1 MDTVEG
7 EFDPERFS
15 RWVAYVLRHNPSRY
29 GLEPDRYGY
38 VDLEAFLRIARR
50 RYAARPLE
58 QLRALLEASAERF
71 EMTHSRL
78 RARYGHSIAAEP
90 VGPPVEPPEQLYHGT
105 DAARIESIRA
115 AGLTPI
121 DRRMLHLSDTA
132 EEALHIAQRRS
143 PQPAVWRVLARDAA
157 SDGVAFY
164 REHRVYLTE
173 HLPPRFLALEA

>member
-1 MDTVEG
+1 MAEG

-29 GLEPDRYGY
+29 GLEPDRHGY
-38 VDLEAFLRIARR
+38 VDIEAFLRIARR
-50 RYAARPLE
+50 RYAARTLE
-58 QLRALLEASAERF
+58 QLRALIEARGERF

-90 VGPPVEPPEQLYHGT
+90 VGPPVEPPERLYHGT

-115 AGLTPI
+115 TGLLPS
-121 DRRMLHLSDTA
+121 DRRMLHLSETA
-132 EEALHIAQRRS
+132 EEALQIARRHS
-143 PQPAVWRVLARDAA
+143 PQPALWRVSARDAA
-157 SDGVAFY
+157 SGGVAFY
-164 REHRVYLTE
+164 REGRVHLTA